1 MCSAMSEQ
9 ENYTCS
15 THVLHTHIHT
25 HTHTH
30 TRRVSGTYL
39 MWLLIV
45 MWTVMG
51 HCTTLTHSIHR
62 RTPPHPH
69 TRHTQTHKHND
80 AHTHNTLHRDAKN
93 KGGNCFTVIQKK
105 DYILLACCVNYTVF
119 VGRQGIFDGN
129 SPEAKEKHASTQTTR
144 KICGVPPPSL

>member
-30 TRRVSGTYL
+30 THTQSERYL
-39 MWLLIV
+39 FDV
-45 MWTVMG
+45 VANSNVYGMG

-80 AHTHNTLHRDAKN
+80 AHTHNTLYRDAKN
-93 KGGNCFTVIQKK
+93 NGGKYFTVTQK
-105 DYILLACCVNYTVF
+105 LACSVNYIVF
-119 VGRQGIFDGN
+119 LGRQGIFDAN
-129 SPEAKEKHASTQTTR
+129 SPDAKEKQPNTQSTR
-144 KICGVPPPSL
+144 KTA